1 MAAKFKIAGQKFNIG
16 QKLNL
21 KDIQTIAG
29 QTKATPEAIRKKA
42 ASQAFGIGQGAKDF
56 TGATT
61 NGTTPP
67 TDPTFQYNVTDT
79 GAVDAEAR
87 LTREQASD
95 YLYQSGLLTLQGNI
109 EKEIQALKSA
119 GDIKSKQLDVEASKY
134 IADKDYLSATDV
146 AKIKTEGDL
155 RLQDIINAGLRDV
168 EGIRQEGGK
177 EIARISGEYG
187 VKQESERQRGQKD
200 IARLGAQSSY
210 RNALIGAF
218 SF

>member
-1 MAAKFKIAGQKFNIG
+1 MAAKFKIAGKKFDIG

-21 KDIQTIAG
+21 KEIQTIAG
-29 QTKATPEAIRKKA
+29 KTQATPADIRKKA
-42 ASQAFGIGQGAKDF
+42 ATQSFGIGQGAKDF
-56 TGATT
+56 APAATSPSV
-61 NGTTPP
+61 TPP
-67 TDPTFQYNVTDT
+67 SVDFPYTVTAA
-79 GAVDAEAR
+79 GAFNEQPGM
-87 LTREQASD
+87 TREQASD

-146 AKIKTEGDL
+146 AKIRTEGDL